1 MKKRLILL
9 TLLSMFMVGCDNN
22 PSTSSNQTTSSIV
35 NDIHVESI
43 EITNKEV
50 TTLKV
55 GQTLAL
61 NVKVL
66 PSNATNDLI
75 NYSSSDDKVASVSF
89 NGVITA
95 KSKGTCTITAS
106 SDDGKKED
114 TLTINVIESTVSSFE
129 ASFASE
135 VDTVTSNGTL
145 FYKLIL
151 NKEYKLNFSF
161 SSTNKED
168 EIVECEFNLDGYCSF
183 ENNTLKTLK
192 KVDALLVTFKVKGTS
207 LKKEFNVKIIN
218 EGEKDISEVLN
229 LLESSINKEDQN
241 DIASYKINLD
251 INTLDVYENR
261 THLVQETDYDIYKST
276 SDRYMLGSTTGVS
289 TFTSAETKVSK
300 MTNIYYQ
307 TFKGMSEDGNYYE
320 YQIDND
326 GNHLTYPLKKQIVTS
341 VSDKNSQITRSDALN
356 ESTKFSMNSHLGLS
370 RIARFQF
377 TGLYENSIGKG
388 SKPLYFGMEGRK
400 NLSITQEGNVIKADT
415 FFVDEKVSSV
425 SKGKVYFNHSEYT
438 FDDNETLITIKN
450 TSYIYDNTAFDF
462 TNNILN
468 NKDNYIESYSLT
480 YSHVFGEIKTQE
492 INPLDPQNLYFTS
505 YTPILVD
512 KNGKKVTEFVVGE
525 QYYISYEN
533 QSPKMATSYIDSL
546 IIDDLSNKV
555 VATINNEGKGIII
568 NKSGTSKLTIYS
580 TKNRIKTELIINIGV
595 SLPSAIKGYIND
607 QEVSETSMNVGETI
621 DNIVF
626 KVLPNDAS
634 NEIEVTTSGVGTL
647 TNNGSSYSFTS
658 LEEGK
663 CVITAKSK
671 VNDVSTTLVINVNK
685 KQTGGS
691 FMDNLIGGVY
701 SCKDSKDIY
710 EGRDCYSNKLE
721 IISKTEAKFSF
732 ESCFSREIYQIK
744 SNIVID
750 ETNKTITFTSFELG
764 DNYKEYVDSFMPF
777 IKQNVAFKIS
787 SDASEIELNL
797 IGIDGDSEYDYS
809 TLDSAIT
816 TVYTFKKEK

>member
-229 LLESSINKEDQN
+229 LLESSITKEDQN

-261 THLVQETDYDIYKST
+261 THLV
-276 SDRYMLGSTTGVS
+276 
-289 TFTSAETKVSK
+289 
-300 MTNIYYQ
+300 
-307 TFKGMSEDGNYYE
+307 
-320 YQIDND
+320 
-326 GNHLTYPLKKQIVTS
+326 
-341 VSDKNSQITRSDALN
+341 
-356 ESTKFSMNSHLGLS
+356 
-370 RIARFQF
+370 
-377 TGLYENSIGKG
+377 
-388 SKPLYFGMEGRK
+388 
-400 NLSITQEGNVIKADT
+400 
-415 FFVDEKVSSV
+415 
-425 SKGKVYFNHSEYT
+425 
-438 FDDNETLITIKN
+438 
-450 TSYIYDNTAFDF
+450 
-462 TNNILN
+462 
-468 NKDNYIESYSLT
+468 
-480 YSHVFGEIKTQE
+480 
-492 INPLDPQNLYFTS
+492 
-505 YTPILVD
+505 
-512 KNGKKVTEFVVGE
+512 
-525 QYYISYEN
+525 
-533 QSPKMATSYIDSL
+533 
-546 IIDDLSNKV
+546 
-555 VATINNEGKGIII
+555 
-568 NKSGTSKLTIYS
+568 
-580 TKNRIKTELIINIGV
+580 
-595 SLPSAIKGYIND
+595 
-607 QEVSETSMNVGETI
+607 
-621 DNIVF
+621 
-626 KVLPNDAS
+626 
-634 NEIEVTTSGVGTL
+634 
-647 TNNGSSYSFTS
+647 
-658 LEEGK
+658 
-663 CVITAKSK
+663 
-671 VNDVSTTLVINVNK
+671 
-685 KQTGGS
+685 
-691 FMDNLIGGVY
+691 
-701 SCKDSKDIY
+701 
-710 EGRDCYSNKLE
+710 
-721 IISKTEAKFSF
+721 
-732 ESCFSREIYQIK
+732 
-744 SNIVID
+744 
-750 ETNKTITFTSFELG
+750 
-764 DNYKEYVDSFMPF
+764 
-777 IKQNVAFKIS
+777 
-787 SDASEIELNL
+787 
-797 IGIDGDSEYDYS
+797 
-809 TLDSAIT
+809 
-816 TVYTFKKEK
+816 